1 MHEVF
6 HPCAGIMLTSAA
18 FAISGAHFLNVS
30 SSIND
35 SGALIVSYDEA
46 SRSAFS
52 CPCGQMLVLDVQQ
65 LTWRAQQPLRL
76 LLCAPPI
83 PCHSKEGPGR

>member
-1 MHEVF
+1 VRRDHADE
-6 HPCAGIMLTSAA
+6 CCLAT
-18 FAISGAHFLNVS
+18 SGAHFFNVS

-52 CPCGQMLVLDVQQ
+52 CPSGQMLVLDVQQ
-65 LTWRAQQPLRL
+65 LTSRARQALRL
-76 LLCAPPI
+76 RLCAPPI
-83 PCHSKEGPGR
+83 PGDRKKGLGR